1 MSKPIVTI
9 TLENGQVMSGELYP
23 EKAPNTVNNFIAL
36 ANGGFYDGLPFPR
49 GIPGFMIQGG
59 CPEGTGMGGP
69 GYSIRGEFSGN
80 GFEKNDIKHTLGVL
94 SMARS
99 MSPDSAGSQFFI
111 MVDAAPHLD
120 GQYAAFG
127 RIRENVEAAVEVS
140 QVPRSMMDDKPKKPQ
155 VIASIRVDTQG
166 EESPDQDKN
175 GRK

>member
-36 ANGGFYDGLPFPR
+36 ANAGYYDGLTFHR
-49 GIPGFMIQGG
+49 VIPGFMIQGG
-59 CPEGTGMGGP
+59 CPQGTGMGGP
-69 GYSIRGEFSGN
+69 GYSIRGEFSSN
-80 GFEKNDIKHTLGVL
+80 GFEKNDVKHTLGVL

-99 MSPDSAGSQFFI
+99 MDPDSAGSQFFI

-120 GQYAAFG
+120 GGYAAFG
-127 RIRENVEAAVEVS
+127 RIRENVEAAIEVS
-140 QVPRSMMDDKPKKPQ
+140 RVPRNMMDDKPKKPQ

-166 EESPDQDKN
+166 EEYPEPEKKN
-175 GRK
+175 EK

>member
-9 TLENGQVMSGELYP
+9 EMEDGQIMRGELYP

-36 ANGGFYDGLPFPR
+36 ANSGYYDGLTFHR
-49 GIPGFMIQGG
+49 VIPGFMIQGG
-59 CPEGTGMGGP
+59 CPDGTGMGGP

-127 RIRENVEAAVEVS
+127 RITENEAAAVEIS
-140 QVPRSMMDDKPKKPQ
+140 RVPRSMMNDKPKQPQ
-155 VIASIRVDTQG
+155 VMKSVRVDTLDD
-166 EESPDQDKN
+166 EYPEPEK
-175 GRK
+175 K